1 MNKQELTFEQKLAR
15 IEEIVKLLEGGKED
29 LNVSLALYEEG
40 VALTTQLNKT
50 LEEVK
55 GKIEEINKN

>member
-40 VALTTQLNKT
+40 VALTTQLSKT

-55 GKIEEINKN
+55 GKIEEINKK